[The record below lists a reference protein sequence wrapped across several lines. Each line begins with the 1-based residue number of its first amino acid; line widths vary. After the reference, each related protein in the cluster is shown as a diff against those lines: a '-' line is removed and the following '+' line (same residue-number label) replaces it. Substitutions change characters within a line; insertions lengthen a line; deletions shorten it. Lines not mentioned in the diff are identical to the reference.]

1 MKKQVLIFL
10 LMGFVLV
17 GRAQGLLDE
26 LDKQDSATVK
36 KPDREK
42 VYDTFFG
49 TRLINGHSIETNP
62 KGTFAFLIAHRFGR
76 VNSGF
81 FQFFGLDQASV
92 RFGFE
97 YAILD
102 NLQVGFG
109 RSTYRATWDGF
120 VKYRFLEQTSGKRQ
134 IPLSLAAFVSA
145 SLDGRK
151 YLYPDQRTTPFSQ
164 RMAYTYQL
172 LIARK
177 MTKWLSVQLMP
188 TLVHRNFV
196 ESSKDKN
203 LLFVPGIGA
212 RFRVSPSVA
221 ILGEYY
227 YRVGDSPNN
236 GYRNSAA
243 IGVDINTGGHVFQI
257 QLTNSQAMFES
268 AFLRQTT
275 GNILKGDIHL
285 GFNIVRTWGFGGRKR
300 KK

>member
-1 MKKQVLIFL
+1 MKKQALIFL
-10 LMGFVLV
+10 LTVLFFP
-17 GRAQGLLDE
+17 GRSQGLLDE
-26 LDKQDSATVK
+26 LGKQDSVTVK
-36 KPDREK
+36 KPTREK

-62 KGTFAFLIAHRFGR
+62 KGTFAFLIEHRFGR

-102 NLQVGFG
+102 NLQIGFG
-109 RSTYRATWDGF
+109 RSTYRASWDGF

-134 IPLSLAAFVSA
+134 IPLSIAAFVSA

-151 YLYPDQRTTPFSQ
+151 YLYPDQRTTPFAQ

-177 MTKWLSVQLMP
+177 FTKWLSVQLMP

-203 LLFVPGIGA
+203 LVFVPGIGA

-227 YRVGDSPNN
+227 YRVGDSRNN

-243 IGVDINTGGHVFQI
+243 IGIDINTGGHVFQI

-300 KK
+300 RK